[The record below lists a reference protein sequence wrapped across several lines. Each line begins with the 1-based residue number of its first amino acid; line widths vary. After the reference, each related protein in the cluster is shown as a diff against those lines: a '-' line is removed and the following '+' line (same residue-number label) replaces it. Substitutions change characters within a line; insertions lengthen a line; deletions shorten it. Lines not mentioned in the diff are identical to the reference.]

1 MKNPKTYEIFPPD
14 EVGLERQI
22 VVGKHSGSKTI
33 EMKLAEFGLTISRED
48 AAALLPTVRAKAV
61 EFNRSLFD
69 KELVKI
75 YKDFVEAREA
85 GASTT

>member
-33 EMKLAEFGLTISRED
+33 EMKLAEYGIEVSRED

-69 KELVKI
+69 KELVKL
-75 YKDFVEAREA
+75 YKEFEAARQ
-85 GASTT
+85 GA